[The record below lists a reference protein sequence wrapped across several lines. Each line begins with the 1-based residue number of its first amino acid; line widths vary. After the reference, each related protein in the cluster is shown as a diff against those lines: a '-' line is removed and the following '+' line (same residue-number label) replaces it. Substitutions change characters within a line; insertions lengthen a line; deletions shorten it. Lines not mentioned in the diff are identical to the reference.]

1 MEKQIPRHRTVADV
15 MTATVHVASPSTS
28 FRALVNLIEDN
39 RVSAVPVVDQLG
51 LPIGVVS
58 ESDLLLKER
67 RTELESD
74 GLWGRRRLKVKSH
87 ARIAAD
93 LMTSPAITVGVDTPI
108 AEAARIMQE
117 RNVRRLIV
125 VDGRGRIAGIVTR
138 SDLLQVFLRSA
149 TDLRQE
155 IVESI
160 IPAVMPTAT
169 EAIDV
174 QVESNVIT
182 LSGEVDRRT
191 DSEILSRLARD
202 VDGVV
207 DVVNELTFRWDDT
220 TPYPHAI

>member
-1 MEKQIPRHRTVADV
+1 
-15 MTATVHVASPSTS
+15 MTATVHLASPSTS

-39 RVSAVPVVDQLG
+39 RVSAVPVVDQFG
-51 LPIGVVS
+51 VPVGVVS

-67 RTELESD
+67 RTELESE
-74 GLWGRRRLKVKSH
+74 GLWGRRRLKLKAH

-93 LMTSPAITVGVDTPI
+93 LMTSPAITVALNTPI

-125 VDGRGRIAGIVTR
+125 VEARGRIAGIVTR
-138 SDLLQVFLRSA
+138 SDLLLVFLRSA
-149 TDLRQE
+149 DDLRRE
-155 IVESI
+155 ILERIV
-160 IPAVMPTAT
+160 PAVMPTAT
-169 EAIDV
+169 ALIDV
-174 QVESNVIT
+174 HVDSNVIT

-220 TPYPHAI
+220 VQYPNAV